1 MTKDLTY
8 YSHLPYSFKIEWSD
22 IDACY
27 IATVEEIPECQSHGN
42 TPDEALYM
50 IKDAFK
56 SHVSSCLH
64 FGDSIPEPV
73 KIGDYKGNIHF
84 RTTPQKHYMLD
95 KQAKMAGES
104 INTLINTAIDSYF
117 NTNTAQA

>member
-1 MTKDLTY
+1 MTKDLNY

-27 IATVEEIPECQSHGN
+27 IATVEEIPECQSNGN
-42 TPDEALYM
+42 TPDEALCM
-50 IKDAFK
+50 IKDALM
-56 SHVSSCLH
+56 SHDSSCLYC
-64 FGDSIPEPV
+64 GDLIPEPV

-95 KQAKMAGES
+95 KHAKTAGES
-104 INTLINTAIDSYF
+104 INTIINTAIDRYF
-117 NTNTAQA
+117 NANTAQA